1 MGAQQELN
9 AGISKDVVMQD
20 LENNYKMIDK
30 LNENNADKIRNGE
43 LDELVYSKDDIENS
57 LVECGAAA
65 ESDKCL

>member
-1 MGAQQELN
+1 MN

>member
-1 MGAQQELN
+1 
-9 AGISKDVVMQD
+9 
-20 LENNYKMIDK
+20 MIDK

>member
-1 MGAQQELN
+1 
-9 AGISKDVVMQD
+9 MQD

>member
-1 MGAQQELN
+1 MN

-20 LENNYKMIDK
+20 LENNYKMTDK

-65 ESDKCL
+65 ESDKCS

>member
-1 MGAQQELN
+1 MN

-43 LDELVYSKDDIENS
+43 LDELVYSKADIENI
-57 LVECGAAA
+57 LVECNAAA
-65 ESDKCL
+65 ESDKCS